1 MPTLTM
7 KIWIM
12 ATSDLTLLQLILMY
26 IILIFMKE
34 FCPFSARCLIF
45 SSNIVSNLNIPKP
58 KCFSVGSNN
67 LYLHL
72 HLTQCF
78 NKRLII
84 VEIKS
89 KMFDLVFHFRRN
101 ICKKVEKIIKKLAN
115 KKMFP
120 LRSSNWI
127 KVLLLN
133 S

>member
-7 KIWIM
+7 KILIM
-12 ATSDLTLLQLILMY
+12 PNSDLILLQLILMY
-26 IILIFMKE
+26 IILICMKE
-34 FCPFSARCLIF
+34 FCRFCARYLLF

-58 KCFSVGSNN
+58 KCFSVWSNN
-67 LYLHL
+67 LYLNL
-72 HLTQCF
+72 HITQCF

-84 VEIKS
+84 VETKS
-89 KMFDLVFHFRRN
+89 KIFDLIFHLRRN
-101 ICKKVEKIIKKLAN
+101 IFKKVEKIIKKLAN

>member
-7 KIWIM
+7 KILINPN
-12 ATSDLTLLQLILMY
+12 SDLILLQLILMY
-26 IILIFMKE
+26 IILICMKE
-34 FCPFSARCLIF
+34 FCRFCARYLLF

-58 KCFSVGSNN
+58 KCFSVWSNN
-67 LYLHL
+67 LYLNL
-72 HLTQCF
+72 HITQCF

-84 VEIKS
+84 VETKS
-89 KMFDLVFHFRRN
+89 KMFDLIFHLRRN

-127 KVLLLN
+127 KVVLLN

>member
-7 KIWIM
+7 KILIM
-12 ATSDLTLLQLILMY
+12 PNSDLILLQLILMY
-26 IILIFMKE
+26 IILICMKE
-34 FCPFSARCLIF
+34 FCRFCARYLLF

-58 KCFSVGSNN
+58 KCFSVWSNN
-67 LYLHL
+67 LYLNL
-72 HLTQCF
+72 HITQCF

-84 VEIKS
+84 VETKS
-89 KMFDLVFHFRRN
+89 KIFDLIFHLRRN
-101 ICKKVEKIIKKLAN
+101 IFKKVEKIIKKLAN

-127 KVLLLN
+127 KVVLLN